1 MMHKKRNEARAI
13 EEGYAE
19 TINNKREGKIGK
31 YNKNKNKNQKKGF
44 AMNLRYM
51 CV

>member
-31 YNKNKNKNQKKGF
+31 YNKNKNKNQKKKG
-44 AMNLRYM
+44 LR
-51 CV
+51 